1 MSKIEISTRVSYIT
15 RDFFMCVLQEI
26 ASPLCSLQQGGQKLM
41 HPFKKNSFVCY
52 YIADSESDF
61 L

>member
-15 RDFFMCVLQEI
+15 RDFFMCMLQEI

-41 HPFKKNSFVCY
+41 HPSKKNSFVCY
-52 YIADSESDF
+52 LADSESDF